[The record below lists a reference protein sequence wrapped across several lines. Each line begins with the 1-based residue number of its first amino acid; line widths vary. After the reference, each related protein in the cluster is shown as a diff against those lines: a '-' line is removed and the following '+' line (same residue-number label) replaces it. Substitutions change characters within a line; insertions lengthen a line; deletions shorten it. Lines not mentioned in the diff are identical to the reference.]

1 MFWRDRCK
9 PANPSSISRAKQN
22 TPAIERPP
30 AESPKRCRPAVAW
43 LRLGPGK
50 LPGPSLYSPTALEP
64 MAPQPCPR
72 LADKILTGFAK
83 NTLSFC
89 SFFLFCKSYK
99 VLITP
104 PTLPPYLFMHRSCGA
119 MEVTKPYRFI
129 GFGAMEFTKHYKC
142 SRLGAMEVTTPPM
155 NLWALGP

>member
-1 MFWRDRCK
+1 MFSGGRVLDGPRFPQVPLFCRSWRFSSFAFCRVGRCPFEGRIGRPLAFGRICYRRGALLVFWRDRCK

-89 SFFLFCKSYK
+89 SCFVFAT
-99 VLITP
+99 VI
-104 PTLPPYLFMHRSCGA
+104 
-119 MEVTKPYRFI
+119 RF
-129 GFGAMEFTKHYKC
+129 
-142 SRLGAMEVTTPPM
+142 
-155 NLWALGP
+155 